1 MYDVL
6 FVCLYELLFISGGGR
21 NEGDALINGAGRPIR
36 QGDGTN
42 DGWEKDALLNE
53 AEMNGEVPVIMTAA
67 RKALLSLAKMD
78 AKELTK
84 LREKS
89 KHLLQF
95 TRPFPP
101 IRQRMHEY
109 D

>member
-6 FVCLYELLFISGGGR
+6 FVCLCVLLFISGGGR
-21 NEGDALINGAGRPIR
+21 NEGDALIGRPIR
-36 QGDGTN
+36 QGGGTN